1 MAEKSKNHQAKDQL
15 DAEAAAAKKDP
26 ARLEVLYNRY
36 YEQIFS
42 YLYQRLDSKEQVNF
56 GFEFYYKTQLI

>member
-42 YLYQRLDSKEQVNF
+42 YLYQRLDSKEQVGSN
-56 GFEFYYKTQLI
+56 